1 MKVIVLGSG
10 TSTGVPY
17 IGCNCNV
24 CNSSDPRDHR
34 LRCCSL
40 VETDDGKHI
49 LLDCGPDFREQML
62 RLYEKGIFPKRSY
75 GAHDYQPNPQTLI
88 DGVFL
93 THGHY
98 DHIGGLDDLRPGI
111 FGDITVYAEESV
123 MRHLEARIPYC
134 FKSYYK
140 GTPKLN
146 EHVLEIKDS
155 PVFYKHPE
163 SAAVR
168 IGRNEII
175 PLRVYHAIQY
185 QYPILGYRIGAMAY
199 ITDMRTY
206 PEETLCYLEQAHLD
220 TLFVNCL
227 RYREHPTHQNF
238 EQAISFARN
247 VRARHTYF
255 IHMSHEIGLQNEAE
269 RRLQERLR
277 ELNDTLDIHF
287 AYDGEQITIGKEPI
301 SINN

>member
-1 MKVIVLGSG
+1 MKIFILGSG

-17 IGCNCNV
+17 LGCDCKV
-24 CNSSDPRDHR
+24 CNSTDSHDHR

-49 LLDCGPDFREQML
+49 LLDCSPDFRQQMMN
-62 RLYEKGIFPKRSY
+62 LYNKGVFPKRSY
-75 GAHDYQPNPQTLI
+75 SKHDYQPSQESLI

-93 THGHY
+93 THCHY

-146 EHVLEIKDS
+146 EHLLEVEDS
-155 PVFYKHPE
+155 PTGYEHPE
-163 SAAVR
+163 GAAVT
-168 IGRNEII
+168 IGNNTII
-175 PLRVYHAIQY
+175 PLRIYHAIKY
-185 QYPILGYRIGAMAY
+185 QYPILGYRIGSMAY

-206 PEETLCYLEQAHLD
+206 PEGTLHYLQEARLN

-227 RYREHPTHQNF
+227 RFREHPTHQNF
-238 EQAISFARN
+238 EQAISFARSI
-247 VRARHTYF
+247 RAQHTYF
-255 IHMSHEIGLQNEAE
+255 IHMCHEIGLHKEAE
-269 RRLQERLR
+269 QQLQDRLK
-277 ELNDTLDIHF
+277 ELDDTIDIHF
-287 AYDGEQITIGKEPI
+287 AYDGEEIIIG
-301 SINN
+301 N

>member
-17 IGCNCNV
+17 IGCNCEV
-24 CNSSDPRDHR
+24 CNSTDEKDKR

-40 VETDDGKHI
+40 VITDDGKRI
-49 LLDCGPDFREQML
+49 LLDCGPDFRQQML
-62 RLYEKGIFPKRSY
+62 RLFDEGVFPKRQY
-75 GAHDYQPNPQTLI
+75 GDFYQSCKETLI

-93 THGHY
+93 THCHY
-98 DHIGGLDDLRPGI
+98 DHVGGLDDLRPGI
-111 FGDITVYAEESV
+111 FGEITVYAEESV

-146 EHVLEIKDS
+146 EHLLEVEDS
-155 PVFYKHPE
+155 PEGYAHPE
-163 SAAVR
+163 EAGMM
-168 IGRNEII
+168 IGTNRVV
-175 PLRVYHAIQY
+175 PLRVYHAVKY
-185 QYPILGYRIGAMAY
+185 QYPILGYRIGPMAY

-206 PEETLCYLEQAHLD
+206 PEGTLEYLANAGLD

-238 EQAISFARN
+238 EQAIAFART
-247 VRARHTYF
+247 VKARHTYF
-255 IHMSHEIGLQNEAE
+255 IHMCHEIGRHEEAE
-269 RRLQERLR
+269 RRLQERLE
-277 ELNDTLDIHF
+277 ELHDPIDIHF
-287 AYDGEQITIGKEPI
+287 AYDGEQITVGD
-301 SINN
+301 

>member
-1 MKVIVLGSG
+1 MKIIVLGSG

-17 IGCNCNV
+17 IGCNCEV

-49 LLDCGPDFREQML
+49 LLDCSPDFRQQTL
-62 RLYEKGIFPKRSY
+62 RLYDEGTFPKRSY
-75 GAHDYQPNPQTLI
+75 TAHDYQANKTSLI

-93 THGHY
+93 THCHY

-146 EHVLEIKDS
+146 EHLLEIEDS
-155 PVFYKHPE
+155 PEGYEHPE
-163 SAAVR
+163 GGSVT
-168 IGRNEII
+168 IGNNQII
-175 PLRVYHAIQY
+175 PLRIYHAIKY
-185 QYPILGYRIGAMAY
+185 QYPILGYRIGPLAY

-206 PEETLCYLEQAHLD
+206 PEGTLHYLEQVKLN
-220 TLFVNCL
+220 TLVVNCL

-238 EQAISFARN
+238 EQAIAFARS
-247 VRARHTYF
+247 VRAKHTYF
-255 IHMSHEIGLQNEAE
+255 IHMCHEIGLHTEAE
-269 RRLQERLR
+269 QRLQDRLKD
-277 ELNDTLDIHF
+277 LNDNIDIHF
-287 AYDGEQITIGKEPI
+287 AYDGEQITVGD
-301 SINN
+301 

>member
-17 IGCNCNV
+17 IGCDCEV
-24 CNSSDPRDHR
+24 CGSSDAKDKR

-40 VETDDGKHI
+40 VITDDGKRI
-49 LLDCGPDFREQML
+49 LLDCGPDFRQQML
-62 RLYEKGIFPKRSY
+62 RLYDKGVFPKRRY
-75 GAHDYQPNPQTLI
+75 GNFYQPNEQTLI

-93 THGHY
+93 THCHY
-98 DHIGGLDDLRPGI
+98 DHVGGLDDLRPGI
-111 FGDITVYAEESV
+111 FGEITVYAEEGV

-146 EHVLEIKDS
+146 EHLLEVEDS
-155 PVFYKHPE
+155 PEGYEHPE
-163 SAAVR
+163 EAGVM
-168 IGRNEII
+168 IGVNKVI
-175 PLRVYHAIQY
+175 PLRVYHAIKY
-185 QYPILGYRIGAMAY
+185 QYPILGYRIGSLAY

-206 PEETLCYLEQAHLD
+206 PEGTLHYLTQAGLD
-220 TLFVNCL
+220 TLFINCL

-238 EQAISFARN
+238 EQAIAFARV

-255 IHMSHEIGLQNEAE
+255 IHMCHEIGRHGEAE
-269 RRLQERLR
+269 RRLQERLK
-277 ELNDTLDIHF
+277 ELNETLDIHF
-287 AYDGEQITIGKEPI
+287 AYDGEEIIVG
-301 SINN
+301 N

>member
-1 MKVIVLGSG
+1 MRVIVLGSG

-17 IGCNCNV
+17 IGCGCKV

-40 VETDDGKHI
+40 VETDDGRHL
-49 LLDCGPDFREQML
+49 LLDCGPDFRQQML
-62 RLYEKGIFPKRSY
+62 RLYDKGVFPKRSY
-75 GAHDYQPNPQTLI
+75 DADGLQPPHDESLI

-93 THGHY
+93 THCHY
-98 DHIGGLDDLRPGI
+98 DHVGGLDDLRPGI

-140 GTPKLN
+140 GTPQLN
-146 EHVLEIKDS
+146 EHVLEIEDS
-155 PVFYKHPE
+155 PEGYEHPE
-163 SAAVR
+163 RNAVT
-168 IGRNEII
+168 IGDNTIV
-175 PLRVYHAIQY
+175 PLRVYHAIKY
-185 QYPILGYRIGAMAY
+185 QYPILGYHIGSMAY

-206 PEETLCYLEQAHLD
+206 PAGTRHYLEQAHLD

-227 RYREHPTHQNF
+227 RYSEHPTHQNF
-238 EQAISFARN
+238 EQAIAFARN

-255 IHMSHEIGLQNEAE
+255 IHMCHEIGLHTEAE
-269 RRLQERLR
+269 ARLQERLR
-277 ELNDTLDIHF
+277 ELNDPLDIHF
-287 AYDGEQITIGKEPI
+287 AYDGEEITIDNGH
-301 SINN
+301 NQ